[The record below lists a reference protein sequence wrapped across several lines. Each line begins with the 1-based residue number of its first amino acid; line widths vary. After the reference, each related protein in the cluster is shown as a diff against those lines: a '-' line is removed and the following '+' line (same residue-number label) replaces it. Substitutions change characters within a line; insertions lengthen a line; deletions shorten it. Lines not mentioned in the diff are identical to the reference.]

1 MDGHPERVFFF
12 ENPKF
17 LGIGRQIGH
26 FGYYF
31 QSRTSI
37 LALSIG
43 CCFLQKKT
51 LDFRPKA
58 YKSQIN
64 PKYDIHR
71 KEFGR

>member
-1 MDGHPERVFFF
+1 MDGHPERVFF

-26 FGYYF
+26 LGTVNWLLFF
-31 QSRTSI
+31 T
-37 LALSIG
+37 
-43 CCFLQKKT
+43 KKT